1 MKIILASFG
10 KQHESYVR
18 EGVQEFTGR
27 LSRYYPAEWMILP
40 PPKMTGTDTAAYKK
54 KEAEIFHSRYTPGD
68 YLVCLDERGKNISS
82 PELATFITDRANQ
95 SIKRLIFLIGGAYG
109 IDETVMQLAKFKWS
123 LSNLVLP
130 HQLVR
135 LVLAEQLYRAC
146 TIINNEKYHHG

>member
-10 KQHESYVR
+10 KPHDSYIK
-18 EGVQEFTGR
+18 EGVLEFTGR
-27 LSRYYPAEWMILP
+27 LNRYYPAEWMILP
-40 PPKMTGTDTAAYKK
+40 PPKAAGQDEAAYKK
-54 KEAEIFHSRYTPGD
+54 KEAETFLSRLAPAD

-82 PELATFITDRANQ
+82 VQLAAFMEERAGQ
-95 SIKRLIFLIGGAYG
+95 SVKKLVFLIGGAYG
-109 IDETVMQLAKFKWS
+109 IDESVMKLAKFKWS

-146 TIINNEKYHHG
+146 TIINNEKYHHA